1 MNTIITK
8 KQVAGLAYT
17 AGYIR
22 AAANTLEDDD
32 CCSDVD
38 LDILY
43 DAGTFLLALT
53 LELMPEDKEFDG
65 FRDTINKHLNK

>member
-1 MNTIITK
+1 MNTTITK
-8 KQVAGLAYT
+8 KQVAGLAYA

-38 LDILY
+38 PDILY
-43 DAGTFLLALT
+43 DTGTFLLALT